1 MIINQDDGLVVPEK
15 TIAFFPVIADKGVK
29 SFDLNDVSLFLRP
42 LNLDHKREWFSAHFY
57 KCLPLSIGN
66 MQGFVFSLPY
76 GFDVLWKGGA
86 SPEDLHIS
94 YHKDAEQY
102 ENLNFIHPSS
112 EFGHGI
118 LTIHYPINL
127 KTPPNTNLMTI
138 SAPNFPL
145 PGMSPMTGVVESDN
159 LRFSF
164 TLNLKIDIPNTPIRV
179 LPNYPLVGIIPIPRY
194 FCDSFELKNAYDIF
208 EKEVVDEE
216 TKVSRE
222 HSDIRAEANA
232 NIDSTL
238 PDRLYYRGM
247 DVRGNKFKDHQIPKN
262 NKKV

>member
-1 MIINQDDGLVVPEK
+1 MIINQDDDLVVPEK
-15 TIAFFPVIADKGVK
+15 TIAFFPVIPDSGYD
-29 SFDLNDVSLFLRP
+29 SFNLDDIGLFLKP
-42 LNLDHKREWFSAHFY
+42 LNLDHKREWFSPHFY
-57 KCLPLSIGN
+57 KCLPLAIGN
-66 MQGFVFSLPY
+66 MQGFVFSLPF

-94 YHKDAEQY
+94 YHDDAKQY
-102 ENLNFIHPSS
+102 ENLNFIYPSS

-127 KTPPNTNLMTI
+127 KTPPNVNLMTI

-145 PGMSPMTGVVESDN
+145 PGMSAMTGVVESDN

-164 TLNLKIDIPNTPIRV
+164 TLNLKIDLPNTPIRV
-179 LPNYPLVGIIPIPRY
+179 LPNYPLVGMIPIPRY

-208 EKEVVDEE
+208 DEIVVDEE
-216 TKVSRE
+216 VKVSRE
-222 HSDIRAEANA
+222 NSDKRNKAHV
-232 NIDSTL
+232 DSVL

-247 DVRGNKFKDHQIPKN
+247 DVRGNKFKNHQLPKS
-262 NKKV
+262 KK